1 MFLLSIVKLMISVF
15 LFSCICIQDIP
26 SSATLEYVT
35 DLLYNGFY
43 CFEAMTERD
52 LDQTI
57 CGICGVFGEIYL
69 GDGNEKN
76 CCSRK
81 EVKIII
87 SHFLH
92 TASP

>member
-1 MFLLSIVKLMISVF
+1 M
-15 LFSCICIQDIP
+15 
-26 SSATLEYVT
+26 T

-57 CGICGVFGEIYL
+57 CGICGVVGEIYL

-87 SHFLH
+87 SHFRPGQGFWVYGIPGHFNSGIWYFLVKIRV
-92 TASP
+92 